1 MRRYSAIVSLLFLAL
16 LILPMVVMQ
25 YHLRKQI
32 RSIKHEVQ
40 NAILQGL
47 PKEDLRI
54 FHFTPLEQ
62 KQLQWEH
69 EHEFEWHGQ
78 MFDVVSMQKQG
89 NKLIIEC
96 WPDQKES
103 ALKQYMRTMW
113 ARALGSDP
121 KHQGEKDK
129 LYQFLS
135 QLYFEQ
141 VQNALSPLLVETQMA
156 FSIPHPETRLGFP
169 FIPETPPRLY

>member
-1 MRRYSAIVSLLFLAL
+1 MKRYSAIVSLLFLAL
-16 LILPMVVMQ
+16 LILPMLCMQ
-25 YHLRKQI
+25 FQLRQQI
-32 RSIKHEVQ
+32 RRIKHEVQ

-54 FHFTPLEQ
+54 FHFNPLEQ

-103 ALKQYMRTMW
+103 ALKQHMRTMW

-121 KHQGEKDK
+121 KHQSEKDR

-135 QLYFEQ
+135 HLYFEQ
-141 VQNALSPLLVETQMA
+141 VQYALSPLLVENQMVC
-156 FSIPHPETRLGFP
+156 SITHPETHRGFP
-169 FIPETPPRLY
+169 FIPKTPPRLY